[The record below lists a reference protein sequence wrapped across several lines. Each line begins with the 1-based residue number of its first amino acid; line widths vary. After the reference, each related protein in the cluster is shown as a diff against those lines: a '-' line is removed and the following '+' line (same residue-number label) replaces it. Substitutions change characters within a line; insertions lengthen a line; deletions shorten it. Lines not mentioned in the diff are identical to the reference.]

1 MKGRVFP
8 IVLLRESTRL
18 VQVFGVFSKGGFKLC
33 SSTDIFSFFL

>member
-18 VQVFGVFSKGGFKLC
+18 GQVFGVFSKGGVQVV
-33 SSTDIFSFFL
+33 FFY